1 MVRRIWQAIRLLHY
15 EATVWRGFWSENMY
29 RKTNSKEEETGEEEV
44 VDVNN
49 TLSMGDIVVNILFGN
64 EEDQMNMMRIWAITF
79 IWRCGYNILYGYMY
93 LPRNKNL

>member
-1 MVRRIWQAIRLLHY
+1 
-15 EATVWRGFWSENMY
+15 MY

-64 EEDQMNMMRIWAITF
+64 EEDQMNMMRIWAITS